1 MGKFFF
7 DNALLPDGWARD
19 VAIETDAAGRIT
31 GVAPNAK
38 TKDASDGAIALPG
51 VSNLHSHAFQRA
63 MAGLGERRGDGNGDD
78 DFWSWREAMYHF
90 VTRLTPEDNRAIA
103 TELYV
108 EMLEA
113 GYTGVAEFHY
123 LHHQPDGAPYSHPGE
138 MADSIFEAA
147 CEAGLALTLLPVLYA
162 QGGFGGAPLG
172 GGQKRFH
179 HDTESFLKLV
189 RYCREKAHGEND
201 VVVGMAPHSLR
212 AVGPDMIKAVVEG
225 CPDGPVHIHIAEQTK
240 EVDDCI
246 AWSGAAGARPVEWL
260 LDHMDVDG
268 RWCLVHATHMTSAET
283 RRLAKSGAV
292 AGLCPTT
299 EANLGD
305 GVFNG
310 VEYFAAGGAWGVGT
324 DSHIRIDLAE
334 ELRML
339 EVSQR
344 LRDRRRLR
352 LAPPGGSNG
361 RRLYTE
367 AAKGGAQALAR
378 NAGVIAPGAC
388 FDIVALDAT
397 HPVLAGKSGDQ
408 WFDSWIFAGGK
419 SCVSDVWVSGRH
431 LVRGG
436 AHIGRDAARRG
447 FAAAMARLMA
457 A

>member
-31 GVAPNAK
+31 GVAPDAK

-51 VSNLHSHAFQRA
+51 VCNLHSHAFQRA
-63 MAGLGERRGDGNGDD
+63 MAGLGERRGAGNGNSDD
-78 DFWSWREAMYHF
+78 DFWSWREAMY
-90 VTRLTPEDNRAIA
+90 NRAIA
-103 TELYV
+103 TQLYV

-123 LHHQPDGAPYSHPGE
+123 LHHQPDGAPYDHPGE
-138 MADSIFEAA
+138 MADSIVAA
-147 CEAGLALTLLPVLYA
+147 ARETGLALTLLPVLYA
-162 QGGFGGAPLG
+162 QGGFGGAPLA
-172 GGQKRFH
+172 GGQKRFRH
-179 HDTESFLKLV
+179 NTEEFLKLV
-189 RYCREKAHGEND
+189 SYCRDKAGGEND

-212 AVGPDMIKAVVEG
+212 AVGPDMLKAVVEA

-240 EVDDCI
+240 EVDDCL
-246 AWSGAAGARPVEWL
+246 AWSGARPVDWL
-260 LDHMDVDG
+260 LDNMDVDG

-283 RRLAKSGAV
+283 RRVAKSGAV

-305 GVFNG
+305 GIFNG
-310 VEYFAAGGAWGVGT
+310 VDYFAAGGAWGIGT

-367 AAKGGAQALAR
+367 AAKGGAQAMAR
-378 NAGVIAPGAC
+378 NAGAIAPGAC
-388 FDIVALDAT
+388 FDIVALDAN

-408 WFDSWIFAGGK
+408 WLDSWIFAGDK
-419 SCVSDVWVSGRH
+419 SCVRDVWVSGRH
-431 LVRGG
+431 LVHGG

-447 FAAAMARLMA
+447 FASAMARLMA
-457 A
+457 G